1 MRIPPIT
8 PVLAGQPPD
17 VVLAVVCDAVARAS
31 RETNA
36 RTQIWLAAKALQWL
50 HAHAAA
56 LLDEPGGEGR
66 QRRAYALVWRV
77 VDARLTPTQAS
88 EMRRLPALLARAQH
102 DRREWPQCD
111 AHEAPH
117 QRVRAELAAALSAP
131 LRAVGAAQFNARLH
145 AAFGA
150 YDRIVAGPGG
160 EARDLW
166 RLLLVCHIFELI
178 TANPD
183 LMRGVSDSFR
193 AAVVRKRLALGQE
206 WPFILE
212 AYPLHLFVQ

>member
-8 PVLAGQPPD
+8 PVLAGQTPD
-17 VVLAVVCDAVARAS
+17 VVLAVVRDAVCRAS
-31 RETNA
+31 REPNA
-36 RTQIWLAAKALQWL
+36 RTQIWLAVKALQWL

-56 LLDEPGGEGR
+56 FLGEPGGDGR
-66 QRRAYALVWRV
+66 QRRAFALVWRV
-77 VDARLTPTQAS
+77 VDARLTPTQAG
-88 EMRRLPALLARAQH
+88 ELRRLPALLAKARH
-102 DRREWPQCD
+102 DPLNKQ
-111 AHEAPH
+111 
-117 QRVRAELAAALSAP
+117 LADALSAP
-131 LRAVGAAQFNARLH
+131 LRAAGAAQFNARMH

-150 YDRIVAGPGG
+150 YDSIVAGPGG
-160 EARDLW
+160 EARDVW

-193 AAVVRKRLALGQE
+193 AVVVRKRLALGQE